1 MVGDADYGAWRGVGR
16 RDNIGTVDPDVAGFQ
31 AGCAA
36 GREFDGG
43 DLGLCLRWGHGDMV
57 MPGGG
62 EARVAGK
69 SCCCVRVSQSPPE
82 QLPLRGEK
90 A

>member
-36 GREFDGG
+36 GGEFDGG
-43 DLGLCLRWGHGDMV
+43 GVAAFWRRGHEDMV

-62 EARVAGK
+62 LPV
-69 SCCCVRVSQSPPE
+69 SCECTQGRKVDEC
-82 QLPLRGEK
+82 
-90 A
+90 